1 MELSDKI
8 KYCSICRNSKRDM
21 ERGIVCGLTNEK
33 PTFEKHCAD
42 LQASANDIAELEEA
56 MIGGS
61 QKSATKILTAI
72 IIVVFAIAM
81 GIMWFI
87 HNNVNKIEVDTKSTE
102 MNHEALEAYINE
114 KVATLPQPFAEG
126 ISTDSI
132 ALKRKFVKISL
143 TLADTYLKDYS
154 EDRLICES
162 KYRHSQMLKH
172 LRTEDRELLN
182 ACLKDSLQIRYA
194 FYEQKDESPAKAVF
208 INPIASPV
216 DVKPRNQRIYVI
228 VIHPADISKALNA
241 TDPFRCPEKDF
252 ERVLKS
258 EKKATPFD
266 IVSRIQLSAVKVDY
280 GANKL
285 TLNLRSRRKDIN
297 KSSDYEKLVKTELWK
312 NALEQY
318 SVKMIMLNE
327 GKIDFRFIGTDDRLV
342 ESVVIGPDFY
352 QNNK

>member
-72 IIVVFAIAM
+72 IIVVFAVAM

-87 HNNVNKIEVDTKSTE
+87 HNNVNKIEVDTKTTE
-102 MNHEALEAYINE
+102 MNHEALEAYVSA
-114 KVATLPQPFAEG
+114 KSVTLPQPFAEG
-126 ISTDSI
+126 ISMDSI
-132 ALKRKFVKISL
+132 LLKRKYVKISL

-162 KYRHSQMLKH
+162 KFRHSQLLKH
-172 LRTEDRELLN
+172 LRTEDRDLLT
-182 ACLKDSLQIRYA
+182 ACLNDSLQIRYA
-194 FYEQKDESPAKAVF
+194 FYEAKDESAPKAVF
-208 INPIASPV
+208 INPVAPV
-216 DVKPRNQRIYVI
+216 DVKPQNQRIYVI
-228 VIHPADISKALNA
+228 VIHPADISKALSA
-241 TDPFRCPEKDF
+241 TEQFRCPEKDF

-258 EKKATPFD
+258 EKKAVPFD

-285 TLNLRSRRKDIN
+285 TLNLRSRRKEIT
-297 KSSDYEKLVKTELWK
+297 KSSDFEKLVKTELWK
-312 NALEQY
+312 NALDQI

-352 QNNK
+352 QNNN